1 MHQTKGQKVLV
12 FRALAW
18 PRMGIM
24 PKKVATAVL
33 VLIAWQATTI
43 FGGFSAIKQPR
54 KPLRPARASIQ
65 DILISTAGEPNVQKF
80 WKAFTTAIGGLQK
93 GIALFNGYNTAAAT
107 WEEWSKTPKYTQGG
121 NITKHASNLVRSLK
135 DYMKI
140 NNNVM
145 ISRTQLPKKPIRGT
159 YIEQFLVSV
168 LCEGVPGMVSIHAES
183 GAGKSV
189 AVLLAA
195 LEVGRG
201 WSSEESNYYVVV
213 QNDLNQRLCGFF
225 CVSEASLVADIV
237 DDFFL
242 ALQEEKI
249 QLHLVFDNVLDSGAT
264 SDIVKDQLK
273 ALARSAFKWGHQV
286 LFTMQEKQAA
296 ESVADLNGAT
306 TRMTKLQN
314 NSFGAYRWRQ
324 NEAEELIKTFAD
336 EINMTEVLAETEI
349 PDEIGQWRPREI
361 ESFMRYGVKPLAPQH
376 RMQAGWAAFT
386 SYLKNPNS
394 TN

>member
-1 MHQTKGQKVLV
+1 MLVRKEPCQVKSITKIKITISKDPHIKHHAPNERTKG
-12 FRALAW
+12 AC
-18 PRMGIM
+18 M

-54 KPLRPARASIQ
+54 KPLRPARTSIQ

-93 GIALFNGYNTAAAT
+93 GIALFDGYNTAAAT
-107 WEEWSKTPKYTQGG
+107 WEEWSKTPKYTRGG

-145 ISRTQLPKKPIRGT
+145 ISRTRLPKKPIRGT

-168 LCEGVPGMVSIHAES
+168 LCEGVPGMISLHAES

-213 QNDLNQRLCGFF
+213 Q
-225 CVSEASLVADIV
+225 
-237 DDFFL
+237 
-242 ALQEEKI
+242 KI
-249 QLHLVFDNVLDSGAT
+249 
-264 SDIVKDQLK
+264 
-273 ALARSAFKWGHQV
+273 
-286 LFTMQEKQAA
+286 
-296 ESVADLNGAT
+296 
-306 TRMTKLQN
+306 
-314 NSFGAYRWRQ
+314 
-324 NEAEELIKTFAD
+324 
-336 EINMTEVLAETEI
+336 
-349 PDEIGQWRPREI
+349 
-361 ESFMRYGVKPLAPQH
+361 
-376 RMQAGWAAFT
+376 
-386 SYLKNPNS
+386 
-394 TN
+394 